1 MPTGT
6 FEFRDDNERLAIEQ
20 AIAFVAQMRD
30 LALHAPPGQVFD
42 RCEQHALDG
51 GRELLRL
58 TLERSAQAAADQGEQ
73 KKGAPA
79 PALAAADSG
88 SSGVARATW

>member
-6 FEFRDDNERLAIEQ
+6 FEFRDDNERLAMEN

-30 LALHAPPGQVFD
+30 LALQAPPGQVLD
-42 RCEQHALDG
+42 RCERHALEN

-58 TLERSAQAAADQGEQ
+58 TLERSAQAAAVSGDE
-73 KKGAPA
+73 KKGARV
-79 PALAAADSG
+79 PALAVADSVSNVAAD
-88 SSGVARATW
+88 ARS